1 MMHNKKIYI
10 FFLIIHDLYLDISYF
25 SSHFAYLMQ
34 YFMSNMQFWEV
45 WDRIVVCGGS
55 DVTTKGLDIILYK
68 SSVHNKNWIDFTQ
81 FIMVLNM

>member
-1 MMHNKKIYI
+1 MICTS
-10 FFLIIHDLYLDISYF
+10 ISYF